1 MSNSVFDAVRHHYT
15 IVDVCELCGLELKR
29 SGRRFVCCCPVH
41 AEKTPSCTI
50 FPEENRF
57 FCFGCGAHG
66 DAIELF
72 RAAKGYSRP
81 IDAALELAAAAGIP
95 TDADKP
101 RIKQRGKPATPT
113 DAQLLAAFET
123 WQRTAF
129 FWLRKYGMWAD
140 LILEELRPR
149 QTTDALHPLFV
160 EALKNR
166 EFVRYLLDVL
176 AVGTD
181 ADKVE
186 LFKLFKTE
194 VDAIAKRC
202 ETIFSE

>member
-1 MSNSVFDAVRHHYT
+1 MNYNLFDVVRRCCS
-15 IVDVCELCGLELKR
+15 IVDVCAALGIELKK
-29 SGRRFVCCCPVH
+29 SGRRYVCCCPAH

-57 FCFGCGAHG
+57 YCFGCGARG
-66 DAIELF
+66 DVIELF
-72 RAAKGYSRP
+72 RVVKRYSRP
-81 IDAALELAAAAGIP
+81 IDAARELAAAAGIP

-101 RIKQRGKPATPT
+101 CAKKRGEPAAPT
-113 DAQLLAAFET
+113 DAQLLAAFES
-123 WQRTAF
+123 WQRTSF
-129 FWLRKYGMWAD
+129 YWLRKYAIWAD

-160 EALKNR
+160 ESLKNR
-166 EFVRYLLDVL
+166 EFVRYLLDAL
-176 AVGTD
+176 ATGTD
-181 ADKVE
+181 ADKID
-186 LFKLFKTE
+186 LYKLFKKE